1 MPEKVNFLK
10 KYPLIPSI
18 FFILFAWFCLHLITT
33 CKENSQQ
40 ISSNNLIINELAIK
54 ANNPDW
60 ELTISPQG
68 LVFQTTQVGKVEFT
82 YPSQIMLKNDQL
94 GSVRIYE
101 TRNTQDEIQVTLI
114 RQSLA
119 PQERVIVKFRSKY
132 YYYESSEQVLAP

>member
-10 KYPLIPSI
+10 KYPLIPSV

-33 CKENSQQ
+33 CKENPKQKNN
-40 ISSNNLIINELAIK
+40 NNLIINELAIK

-60 ELTISPQG
+60 ELAISSEG
-68 LVFQTTQVGKVEFT
+68 LVFQTTKVGKVEFA
-82 YPSQIMLKNDQL
+82 YPQQFILKNDHL

-119 PQERVIVKFRSKY
+119 PQERVIVKFRNKY
-132 YYYESSEQVLAP
+132 YYFESSEQIPAP